1 MLTPLVF
8 VSVDQMGLQWVP
20 IPYPS
25 GGWQPSSQVSISF
38 LLHETAL
45 FTQKGA
51 FWIPV
56 FWARTQEN
64 TPDTLALVYLKR

>member
-1 MLTPLVF
+1 MLTPLVSI
-8 VSVDQMGLQWVP
+8 SVDQMGLQWVP

-45 FTQKGA
+45 FTQEGGLL
-51 FWIPV
+51 
-56 FWARTQEN
+56 
-64 TPDTLALVYLKR
+64 DTCFLGKDPGEHTRHPGTSVP